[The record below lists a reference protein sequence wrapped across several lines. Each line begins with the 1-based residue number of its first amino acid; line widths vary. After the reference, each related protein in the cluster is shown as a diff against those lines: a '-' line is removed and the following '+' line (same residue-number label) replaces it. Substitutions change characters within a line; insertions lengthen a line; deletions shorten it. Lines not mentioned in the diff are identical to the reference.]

1 MLRRAQRHARGW
13 SPEVVRVTTM
23 TKTIE
28 GAEVRL
34 DRVLALSVRGQD
46 VQLQRAITG
55 PVAAERDV
63 RIKQGGS
70 GPVAAGGDV
79 EIHEGGCGPVFAGG
93 SFTLSKG
100 GCGPVFANSAV
111 IGERGSA
118 GIVVAGDVH
127 LEPGATV
134 GTHVPKSTALA
145 ALIATFVAGS
155 FGVAIGALLARR
167 R

>member
-1 MLRRAQRHARGW
+1 
-13 SPEVVRVTTM
+13 VVRVTTM

-46 VQLQRAITG
+46 VQLQRVIAG

-70 GPVAAGGDV
+70 GPIAAGGDV
-79 EIHEGGCGPVFAGG
+79 EIHE
-93 SFTLSKG
+93 G

-118 GIVVAGDVH
+118 GIVVAGDVR

-145 ALIATFVAGS
+145 ALIATLVAGS
-155 FGVAIGALLARR
+155 FGVAVGALLARR